1 MKTVMKTGA
10 NAEAGGN
17 AKADPRAELGTFQR
31 HASSRTCG
39 RCRHAIGGGAVM
51 EQQIRGLRT
60 LGSGFGS
67 SIGVSR
73 LCQLH
78 DQLVDPADAC
88 PQFSR
93 DLDLE

>member
-1 MKTVMKTGA
+1 MMKTGVHA
-10 NAEAGGN
+10 QAGGT
-17 AKADPRAELGTFQR
+17 AQADPRTEPSPVQR

-67 SIGVSR
+67 SIGASR